1 MSNLSQYEH
10 LYGLVGYPLGHSF
23 SQQYFN
29 RKFESEHRNA
39 RYVNFEIPA
48 VDDLRAIIA
57 ANPNLKGFNVTIPHK
72 ETVVALLDELDPEAK
87 AIGAVNVVKVVRLPD
102 GEILLKGYNSDHIGF
117 SDSIKPLLDPA
128 IHRKALILGTGGAS
142 KAVIYALERLGIE
155 CTLVSR
161 SEKPGMITY
170 EQISPELLDEY
181 KVIVNATPVGMYPHV
196 DKCPP
201 LPYTAL
207 TSQHVCYD
215 LVYNPDITL
224 FMKKAAEA
232 GAATKNGLEMLHGQ
246 AIAAWKIWY
255 E

>member
-1 MSNLSQYEH
+1 MSNLAQYDQ

-29 RKFESEHRNA
+29 QKFEAEHRNA
-39 RYVNFEIPA
+39 RYVNFEIPT
-48 VDDLRAIIA
+48 VDNLRAIA
-57 ANPNLKGFNVTIPHK
+57 TSNPNLKGFNVTIPHK
-72 ETVVALLDELDPEAK
+72 EKIIALLDELDPEAK
-87 AIGAVNVVKVVRLPD
+87 AIGAVNVVKVARLHD
-102 GEILLKGYNSDHIGF
+102 GKISLKGYNSDHIGF

-142 KAVIYALERLGIE
+142 KAVIYALGRLGIE

-170 EQISPELLDEY
+170 EQISPKLLDEY

-196 DKCPP
+196 DECPP
-201 LPYTAL
+201 LPYPAL

-232 GAATKNGLEMLHGQ
+232 GATTKNGLEMLHGQ
-246 AIAAWKIWY
+246 AVAAWKIWND
-255 E
+255 